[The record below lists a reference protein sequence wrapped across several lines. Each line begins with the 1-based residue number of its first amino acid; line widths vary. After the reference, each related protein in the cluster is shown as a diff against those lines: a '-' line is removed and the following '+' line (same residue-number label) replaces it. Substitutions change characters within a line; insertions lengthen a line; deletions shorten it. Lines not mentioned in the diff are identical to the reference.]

1 MKSSNK
7 IWITVSTVS
16 IIMTIVLIY
25 GFIIAVKD
33 IVNPSGDAAVI
44 SEQKETATAAPI
56 NQTKE
61 IKIAAIGDSLAKG
74 TGDDE
79 GKGFVR
85 RVVSMLKED
94 GKEVRVTANLAI
106 NGLTA
111 EKLLPQLDEAGVKY
125 TLGQSNLILLS
136 IGANDLFQG
145 AQTAEGTDM
154 NIPDTA
160 ELYKLLPKASGLLEE
175 VLRKIE
181 EINPNAEIVYIGL
194 YNPFSDLQDLKQV
207 GNAVVTAWNSKAFE
221 LINTYDHMALATTFD
236 LFENNVPQLLA
247 SDHFHPNAQ
256 GYEEMAERIVEVLGI
271 TDQHGKK
278 VETDDE

>member
-1 MKSSNK
+1 MKSSSK

-16 IIMTIVLIY
+16 IIVTFVLIY
-25 GFIIAVKD
+25 GFIIAVQD
-33 IVNPSGDAAVI
+33 IVNPSGDTDFI
-44 SEQKETATAAPI
+44 SEQKETTTASPI
-56 NQTKE
+56 KQSKE

-125 TLGQSNLILLS
+125 TLEQSNLILLS

-145 AQTAEGTDM
+145 AQAGQGADI

-160 ELYKLLPKASGLLEE
+160 ALFKLLPKASGSLEE
-175 VLRKIE
+175 VLKKIA
-181 EINPNAEIVYIGL
+181 EINPNAEIVYVGL
-194 YNPFSDLQDLKQV
+194 YNPFNDLQDLKQV
-207 GNAVVTAWNSKAFE
+207 GNAVVTTWNSKVLE
-221 LINTYDHMALATTFD
+221 LISTYDQMALAPTFD

-278 VETDDE
+278 VEMGDE

>member
-1 MKSSNK
+1 MKSSSK

-25 GFIIAVKD
+25 GFIIAVQD
-33 IVNPSGDAAVI
+33 IVNPSGDTAFI
-44 SEQKETATAAPI
+44 SEQKETAITSPI
-56 NQTKE
+56 EQSKE

-111 EKLLPQLDEAGVKY
+111 ENLLPQLDEAGVQY
-125 TLGQSNLILLS
+125 TLEQSNLILLS

-145 AQTAEGTDM
+145 AQANQGADI
-154 NIPDTA
+154 NIPDNDA
-160 ELYKLLPKASGLLEE
+160 LFKLLPKASRSFEE
-175 VLRKIE
+175 VLKKIA
-181 EINPNAEIVYIGL
+181 EINPNAEIVYVGL
-194 YNPFSDLQDLKQV
+194 YNPFNDLQDLKQV
-207 GNAVVTAWNSKAFE
+207 GNAVVTAWNSKVLE
-221 LINTYDHMALATTFD
+221 LISTYDQMSLAPTFD

-278 VETDDE
+278 VEMGDE

>member
-1 MKSSNK
+1 MKSSSK

-25 GFIIAVKD
+25 GFIIAVQD
-33 IVNPSGDAAVI
+33 IVNPSGDTAFV
-44 SEQKETATAAPI
+44 SEQKETALTPSI
-56 NQTKE
+56 DQTKE
-61 IKIAAIGDSLAKG
+61 IKVAAIGDSLAKG

-111 EKLLPQLDEAGVKY
+111 GNLISQLDEAGVKY

-145 AQTAEGTDM
+145 AQADQGSNI

-160 ELYKLLPKASGLLEE
+160 ELYNLLPKASGLLEE
-175 VLRKIE
+175 VLKKIT
-181 EINPNAEIVYIGL
+181 EINPNAEVVYVGL

-207 GNAVVTAWNSKAFE
+207 GNAVVTAWNSKALE
-221 LINTYDHMALATTFD
+221 LINTYDKMALASTFD

-278 VETDDE
+278 VEMGDE

>member
-16 IIMTIVLIY
+16 IIVTCILIY
-25 GFIIAVKD
+25 GFIIAVQD
-33 IVNPSGDAAVI
+33 IVNPSGNTDFI
-44 SEQKETATAAPI
+44 SEQKETTTTSPI
-56 NQTKE
+56 EQSTE

-111 EKLLPQLDEAGVKY
+111 EKLLPELDEAGVKY
-125 TLGQSNLILLS
+125 TLEQSNLILLS

-145 AQTAEGTDM
+145 AQAGQAADI

-160 ELYKLLPKASGLLEE
+160 ALFELLTKASDSLEN
-175 VLRKIE
+175 VLKKIA
-181 EINPNAEIVYIGL
+181 EINPNAKIVYVGL
-194 YNPFSDLQDLKQV
+194 YNPFNDLKDLKQV
-207 GNAVVTAWNSKAFE
+207 GNAVVTTWNSKVLE
-221 LINTYDHMALATTFD
+221 LISTYDQMALAPTFD

-271 TDQHGKK
+271 TDRHGKK
-278 VETDDE
+278 VEMGDE

>member
-1 MKSSNK
+1 MKSSNR

-16 IIMTIVLIY
+16 IIVTCVLIY
-25 GFIIAVKD
+25 GFIIAVQD
-33 IVNPSGDAAVI
+33 IVNPSGNTDFI
-44 SEQKETATAAPI
+44 SEQKETTTTSPI
-56 NQTKE
+56 EQSTE

-111 EKLLPQLDEAGVKY
+111 EKLFPELDEAGVKY
-125 TLGQSNLILLS
+125 TLEQSNLILLS

-145 AQTAEGTDM
+145 AQAGQAADI

-160 ELYKLLPKASGLLEE
+160 ALFELLTKASDSLEK
-175 VLRKIE
+175 VLKKIA
-181 EINPNAEIVYIGL
+181 EINPNAKIVYVGL
-194 YNPFSDLQDLKQV
+194 YNPFNDLKDLKQV
-207 GNAVVTAWNSKAFE
+207 GNAVVTTWNSKVLE
-221 LINTYDHMALATTFD
+221 LISTYDQMALAPTFD

-278 VETDDE
+278 VEMGDE

>member
-1 MKSSNK
+1 M
-7 IWITVSTVS
+7 STVS
-16 IIMTIVLIY
+16 IIVTCVLIY
-25 GFIIAVKD
+25 GFIIAVQD
-33 IVNPSGDAAVI
+33 IVNPSGNTDFI
-44 SEQKETATAAPI
+44 SEQKETTTTSPI
-56 NQTKE
+56 EQSTE

-111 EKLLPQLDEAGVKY
+111 EKLFPELDEAGVKY
-125 TLGQSNLILLS
+125 TLEQSNLILLS

-145 AQTAEGTDM
+145 AQAGQAADI

-160 ELYKLLPKASGLLEE
+160 ALFELLTKASDSLEK
-175 VLRKIE
+175 VLKKIA
-181 EINPNAEIVYIGL
+181 EINPNAKIVYVGL
-194 YNPFSDLQDLKQV
+194 YNPFNDLKDLKQV
-207 GNAVVTAWNSKAFE
+207 GNAVVTTWNSKVLE
-221 LINTYDHMALATTFD
+221 LISTYDQMALAPTFD

-278 VETDDE
+278 VEMGDE

>member
-1 MKSSNK
+1 
-7 IWITVSTVS
+7 
-16 IIMTIVLIY
+16 MTIVLVY
-25 GFIIAVKD
+25 GFIVAVQD
-33 IVNPSGDAAVI
+33 IVNPSGDTAFI
-44 SEQKETATAAPI
+44 PEQKEPAVTSPPI
-56 NQTKE
+56 EQNKE

-85 RVVSMLKED
+85 RVVSMLQED
-94 GKEVRVTANLAI
+94 GKEVKVTANLAI

-125 TLGQSNLILLS
+125 TLQQSNMILLS
-136 IGANDLFQG
+136 IGANDLFKG
-145 AQTAEGTDM
+145 AQAYQSAESD
-154 NIPDTA
+154 IPDTA
-160 ELYKLLPKASGLLEE
+160 ELYKILPKASSSLKE
-175 VLRKIE
+175 VLKKIA
-181 EINPNAEIVYIGL
+181 EINPDAQIIYMGL
-194 YNPFSDLQDLKQV
+194 YNPFSDLKDLKQI
-207 GNAVVTAWNSKAFE
+207 GNAVVTAWNSKALE
-221 LINTYDHMALATTFD
+221 LINTYDQMALVSTFD
-236 LFENNVPQLLA
+236 LFENNVPELLA

>member
-1 MKSSNK
+1 MKSSSK
-7 IWITVSTVS
+7 IWITVSTLS
-16 IIMTIVLIY
+16 IIMTIILIY
-25 GFIIAVKD
+25 GFIMAVQD
-33 IVNPSGDAAVI
+33 IVNPSGDTAFI
-44 SEQKETATAAPI
+44 SEQKETAITSPI
-56 NQTKE
+56 EQSKE

-125 TLGQSNLILLS
+125 TLEQSNLILLS

-145 AQTAEGTDM
+145 AQVNQGADI

-160 ELYKLLPKASGLLEE
+160 ALYKLLPKASGSLEE
-175 VLRKIE
+175 VLKKIA
-181 EINPNAEIVYIGL
+181 EINPNAEIVYVGL

-207 GNAVVTAWNSKAFE
+207 GNAVVTAWNSKVLE
-221 LINTYDHMALATTFD
+221 LINTYDQMALASTFD

-278 VETDDE
+278 VEMGDE

>member
-1 MKSSNK
+1 
-7 IWITVSTVS
+7 
-16 IIMTIVLIY
+16 MTIVLIY
-25 GFIIAVKD
+25 GFIIAVQD
-33 IVNPSGDAAVI
+33 IVNPSGDTAFV
-44 SEQKETATAAPI
+44 SEQKETALTPPI
-56 NQTKE
+56 DQTKE

-111 EKLLPQLDEAGVKY
+111 GNLLSQLDEAGVKY

-145 AQTAEGTDM
+145 AQADQGSNI
-154 NIPDTA
+154 NIPDTD
-160 ELYKLLPKASGLLEE
+160 ELYTLLPKASGLLEE
-175 VLRKIE
+175 VLKKIT
-181 EINPNAEIVYIGL
+181 EINPNAEIVYVGL

-207 GNAVVTAWNSKAFE
+207 GNAVVTAWNSKALE
-221 LINTYDHMALATTFD
+221 LINTYDKMALASTFD

>member
-1 MKSSNK
+1 
-7 IWITVSTVS
+7 
-16 IIMTIVLIY
+16 MTIILIY
-25 GFIIAVKD
+25 GFMIAVQD
-33 IVNPSGDAAVI
+33 IVNPSGDTAFI
-44 SEQKETATAAPI
+44 SEQKETAITSPI
-56 NQTKE
+56 EQSKE

-125 TLGQSNLILLS
+125 TLEQSNLILLS

-145 AQTAEGTDM
+145 AQTNQGADI

-160 ELYKLLPKASGLLEE
+160 ALFNLLPKASGSLEE
-175 VLRKIE
+175 VLKKIA
-181 EINPNAEIVYIGL
+181 EINPNAEIVYVGL
-194 YNPFSDLQDLKQV
+194 YNPFNDLQDLKQV
-207 GNAVVTAWNSKAFE
+207 GNAVVTAWNSKVLE
-221 LINTYDHMALATTFD
+221 LISTYDQMALAPTFD
-236 LFENNVPQLLA
+236 LFENNVSELLA

-256 GYEEMAERIVEVLGI
+256 GYEEMAERIIEVLGI

-278 VETDDE
+278 VEMGDE